1 MFSLQRSRQGSLPG
15 IFVLLLIFCSLG
27 LGGCAT
33 QTYALLGKP
42 DAGLPRHAEISST
55 PFFAQER
62 YQCGP
67 ATLAMALGAAGFKVE
82 PDSLVSQVYVPQR
95 EGSFAP
101 EMLAATRRNGALA
114 MTIPPRMTAL
124 LTEVAAG
131 NPVVVLENLSL
142 PILPVWHYAVV
153 IGYDLDRQ
161 EVVLRSGTIERLEMS
176 LSTFE
181 HTWSRGDYWGMVAL
195 PPGRLPATAEEGN
208 TAEAL
213 VAFEQAGGAARVRPT
228 WDAALKRWPHNLT
241 MQIGSGNAAYAAGDK
256 AAAAQAFR
264 TASEDHPD
272 SAPAFN
278 NLASVLADMGQL
290 DLARDAADKAIAL
303 GGPWRETALATKA
316 EIEARKSKAVR

>member
-1 MFSLQRSRQGSLPG
+1 LPG
-15 IFVLLLIFCSLG
+15 ICHPLLLSCLLL

-33 QTYALLGKP
+33 QTFDLLQKP
-42 DAGLPRHAEISST
+42 EAGLPRRAEVSST
-55 PFFAQER
+55 PFHPQER

-82 PDSLVSQVYVPQR
+82 PDALVSQVYVPQR

-142 PILPVWHYAVV
+142 PIIPVWHYAIV

-161 EVVLRSGTIERLEMS
+161 EVVLRSGTIERLPMS
-176 LSTFE
+176 MSTFE
-181 HTWSRGDYWGMVAL
+181 HTWARGDYWGMVAL
-195 PPGRLPATAEEGN
+195 APGRLPATAEEGA
-208 TAEAL
+208 TANAL
-213 VAFEQAGGAARVRPT
+213 VDLERALGAVRVRPG
-228 WDAALKRWPHNLT
+228 WNAALKRWPQNLT
-241 MQIGSGNAAYAAGDK
+241 LQMGSGNAAYAAGDRD
-256 AAAAQAFR
+256 AALAAFR
-264 TASEDHPD
+264 KTTQDHPD

-278 NLASVLADMGQL
+278 NLASVLADAGQL
-290 DLARDAADKAIAL
+290 DAAEIAAQKAVAL
-303 GGPWRETALATKA
+303 GGPFRETALATLS
-316 EIEARKSKAVR
+316 EIETRRNKGGK

>member
-1 MFSLQRSRQGSLPG
+1 LPG
-15 IFVLLLIFCSLG
+15 ICYSLLLLSSLL

-33 QTYALLGKP
+33 QTFALLEKP
-42 DAGLPRHAEISST
+42 DAGLPRHAEIAST
-55 PFFAQER
+55 PFHAQER

-82 PDSLVSQVYVPQR
+82 PDALVSQVYVPQR

-142 PILPVWHYAVV
+142 PIIPVWHYAIV

-161 EVVLRSGTIERLEMS
+161 EVVLRSGTIERLPMS
-176 LSTFE
+176 MSTFE
-181 HTWSRGDYWGMVAL
+181 HTWGRSDFWGMVAL
-195 PPGRLPATAEEGN
+195 PPGRLPATAEENN
-208 TAEAL
+208 TASAL
-213 VAFEQAGGAARVRPT
+213 VAFEQASGAARARET

-241 MQIGSGNAAYAAGDK
+241 LQMGSGNAAYAAGDRE
-256 AAAAQAFR
+256 AAATAFR
-264 TASEDHPD
+264 TATQDHPD

-278 NLASVLADMGQL
+278 NLASVLAELGQF
-290 DLARDAADKAIAL
+290 DQARSAAEKAVAL
-303 GGPWRETALATKA
+303 GGPWRDTALATLA
-316 EIEARKSKAVR
+316 EIETKRSKGNRAAR

>member
-1 MFSLQRSRQGSLPG
+1 MPG
-15 IFVLLLIFCSLG
+15 IYCSLLLFCSLL

-33 QTYALLGKP
+33 QTFDLLQKP
-42 DAGLPRHAEISST
+42 DAGLPRRAEISST
-55 PFFAQER
+55 PFHAQER

-67 ATLAMALGAAGFKVE
+67 ATLAMALGAAGFQVE
-82 PDSLVSQVYVPQR
+82 PDALVSQVYVPQR

-142 PILPVWHYAVV
+142 PIIPVWHYAIV

-161 EVVLRSGTIERLEMS
+161 EVVLRSGAIKRLPMS
-176 LSTFE
+176 MSTFE

-208 TAEAL
+208 TSSAL
-213 VAFEQAGGAARVRPT
+213 VAFEKASGATRARSS

-241 MQIGSGNAAYAAGDK
+241 LQMGSGNAAYAAGDRD
-256 AAAAQAFR
+256 AAARAFR
-264 TASEDHPD
+264 TASKDHPD

-278 NLASVLADMGQL
+278 NLASVLAELGQY
-290 DLARDAADKAIAL
+290 DEARDAAEKAVAL
-303 GGPWRETALATKA
+303 GGPWRDTALATRA
-316 EIEARKSKAVR
+316 EIEARRNKTAR